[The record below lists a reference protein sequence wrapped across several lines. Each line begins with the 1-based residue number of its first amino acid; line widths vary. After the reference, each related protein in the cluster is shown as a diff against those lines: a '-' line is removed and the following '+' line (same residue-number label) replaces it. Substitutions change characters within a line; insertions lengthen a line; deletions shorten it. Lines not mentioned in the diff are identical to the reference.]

1 MIVIADTGPV
11 NYLILIGE
19 IEVLPKLYGRIL
31 VPPAVCTELK
41 RLHAPD
47 PVRLWIAKPPP
58 WLETRAPRQAPDAE
72 LLKARL
78 DAGERDAILLAQEL
92 GADSLIIDERRG
104 RREAERRHLH
114 FTGTLGVLRTATKEG
129 LLDFKSAVDRSRLAS
144 GKAALLSRD
153 APFQAR
159 RRH

>member
-1 MIVIADTGPV
+1 MIVIADTGPL

-31 VPPAVCTELK
+31 VPPAVCTELR

-104 RREAERRHLH
+104 RREAERGICISRARSA
-114 FTGTLGVLRTATKEG
+114 FCGRRPRKVCSTSRAPSTAC
-129 LLDFKSAVDRSRLAS
+129 A
-144 GKAALLSRD
+144 
-153 APFQAR
+153 
-159 RRH
+159 